1 MQADISFCVAC
12 NTLYQSVH
20 SNVFFFCF
28 KDPIIHFYITPLYH
42 TFFHSKF
49 TDELLIYVPK
59 Y

>member
-28 KDPIIHFYITPLYH
+28 KDPIIHVSIFILLHYIIHFSTQNSQMNY
-42 TFFHSKF
+42 
-49 TDELLIYVPK
+49 
-59 Y
+59 